1 MTGLTLHVAAEFLTK
16 MKTCWVCWSNVF
28 TRARL
33 RDAFYFDFSEN
44 PFRLVE
50 GLDEQVKLKEAMD
63 GVYAYEYYPSAQ
75 GKYTVNITWG
85 GQHIPKR

>member
-16 MKTCWVCWSNVF
+16 MKTCWVCWSNMF

-33 RDAFYFDFSEN
+33 RCLYFGYSKNLFC
-44 PFRLVE
+44 LVE

-75 GKYTVNITWG
+75 GKYTVSVTWG